1 MRKQTVSST
10 AEDYLKAVLRFED
23 RNEKASTSKVARHL
37 DVADATVT
45 DMLRKL
51 QAAGLLEYTPYYGVS
66 LTARGRGIALKI
78 LRRHRLIELFLKQ
91 IMGYG
96 WQEVHEEAEK
106 LEHAVSDYFVER
118 IDALLNHPVKDPH
131 GEVIPDIQGFR
142 ETENDICLA
151 LADVGNYTIRKVIDS
166 SPELLTYLDKESLVP
181 TQTITL
187 LQKVPFQ
194 GPLKL
199 LRHGSR
205 APVYIGLDVAKRIFV
220 LPCERTHTFIN
231 ASSSSSKVRPA
242 EKTTKSSRPFKTKSC
257 SRKTGK

>member
-1 MRKQTVSST
+1 MREQIVSST
-10 AEDYLKAVLRFED
+10 VEDYLKAVLRFED

-37 DVADATVT
+37 DVTDATVT

-66 LTARGRGIALKI
+66 LTSRGREIALKI

-91 IMGYG
+91 VMGYG

-118 IDALLNHPVKDPH
+118 IDALLNYPDKDPH
-131 GEVIPDIQGFR
+131 GEVIPDTQGFR

-151 LADVGNYTIRKVIDS
+151 VADIGNYTIKKVIDS
-166 SPELLTYLDKESLVP
+166 SPELLTYLDKEALVP
-181 TQTITL
+181 TQTISVL
-187 LQKVPFQ
+187 EKAPFH

-199 LRHGSR
+199 LRSGSQ
-205 APVYIGLDVAKRIFV
+205 APIYIGLDVAKRIFV
-220 LPCERTHTFIN
+220 LPYKGSPSRLTV
-231 ASSSSSKVRPA
+231 SSSVPPA
-242 EKTTKSSRPFKTKSC
+242 EETTKRSTSLKRKRRP
-257 SRKTGK
+257 RKTRKS

>member
-1 MRKQTVSST
+1 VRRQTVSST

-37 DVADATVT
+37 DVTDATVT

-66 LTARGRGIALKI
+66 LTARGREIALKI
-78 LRRHRLIELFLKQ
+78 LRRHRLIELFLNQ

-131 GEVIPDIQGFR
+131 GEVIPDTQGFR

-151 LADVGNYTIRKVIDS
+151 FAPLGNYTIKKVIDS
-166 SPELLTYLDKESLVP
+166 GPELLTYLEKELLVP
-181 TQTITL
+181 MQTITL
-187 LQKVPFQ
+187 LEKAPFQ

-199 LRHGSR
+199 LRSGSQ
-205 APVYIGLDVAKRIFV
+205 APAYIGLDVAKRIFV
-220 LPCERTHTFIN
+220 FPCERTHTFISP
-231 ASSSSSKVRPA
+231 SSPSSKVNLTQ
-242 EKTTKSSRPFKTKSC
+242 KTKRTRPFKTKP
-257 SRKTGK
+257 RRRNTGR

>member
-1 MRKQTVSST
+1 MISST
-10 AEDYLKAVLRFED
+10 AEDYLKAVLTMED
-23 RNEKASTSKVARHL
+23 RKEKASTSAVARHL
-37 DVADATVT
+37 EVADPSVT

-51 QAAGLLEYTPYYGVS
+51 HKAGLIEYKPYYGAS
-66 LTARGRGIALKI
+66 LTNKGRAAALSVI
-78 LRRHRLIELFLKQ
+78 RRHRLIELFLHQ

-151 LADVGNYTIRKVIDS
+151 LADIGNYTIRKVIDS

-187 LQKVPFQ
+187 LEKVPFQ

-242 EKTTKSSRPFKTKSC
+242 EKTTKSSRPFKTQSRR
-257 SRKTGK
+257 RKTGK

>member
-131 GEVIPDIQGFR
+131 GEVIPDTQGRR

-151 LADVGNYTIRKVIDS
+151 FAPLGNYTIKKVIDS
-166 SPELLTYLDKESLVP
+166 DPELLTYLEKELLVP

-187 LQKVPFQ
+187 LEKGPFQ

-199 LRHGSR
+199 LCSGSQ
-205 APVYIGLDVAKRIFV
+205 APAYIGLDVAKRIFV
-220 LPCERTHTFIN
+220 FPCERTHGFIN
-231 ASSSSSKVRPA
+231 PSSSSSKERLA
-242 EKTTKSSRPFKTKSC
+242 KKTIKSSRPLETKPR
-257 SRKTGK
+257 RKPGK